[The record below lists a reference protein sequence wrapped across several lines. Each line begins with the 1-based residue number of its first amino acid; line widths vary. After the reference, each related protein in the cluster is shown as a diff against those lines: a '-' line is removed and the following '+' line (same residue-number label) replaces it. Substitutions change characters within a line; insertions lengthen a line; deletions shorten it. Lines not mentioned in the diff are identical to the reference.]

1 MVSNGPLRF
10 HPERKIYP
18 LGAKDET
25 ITCKINTMR
34 IPILLTILGCLS
46 LFSVDAQTPELIVQ
60 QDGHLS
66 DATMVQFSPDER
78 QALSADKLNRLVLWD
93 LNSGKFVRYIQTGSA
108 PELISFSASGEE
120 AIALLQEGTLN
131 AWDLK
136 TGKLLWCDTLDIQ
149 KDLSNFSP
157 TSFSSYNLPELLL
170 NKMVVSLDRRYLA
183 VFHDS
188 QKISCWDLNLGKLL
202 WTQTT
207 VFKEADNLYFY
218 EQGNV
223 IGVRDQNGNLQKSWL
238 TSTGKAVKRTDPS
251 AAAGIGTHVY
261 LGSKAIIRDTTPLG
275 NIQLIDYHN
284 NLKSILAGL
293 EQRIRDLELPVVDF
307 DFSAEGKVVALGF
320 GSPTE
325 EYWITPG
332 LPGKRIGRGALLV
345 WDTEQDQEIFS
356 RDSLPE
362 ILNDVD
368 LSADGRQV
376 LTASSDQTVRLW
388 NLDTGTERWRMQ
400 REAAFETRFQFS
412 ADFRRM
418 VMTTAN
424 GKVKSWELSERDQL
438 KVRPSFLDN
447 FTLSAAGSQMVSTN
461 RSGELFDWDALTLEL
476 KGGEGLMDRH
486 SCLEV
491 ATALAISPDGKK
503 VLAGSSKEWR
513 VMFLPI
519 EEVPESEIVGFE
531 LNEKGDTI
539 GFIKKDFGPETVA
552 EGVFQ
557 QVVTPITIYF
567 DRFIRPFT
575 AGRVTFYP
583 DYFNVSLWDL
593 EKRHSLR
600 VFPID
605 STGKWHPIQSVGFS
619 PDGKWASA
627 KVLDKQIAWDI
638 QTGQRLR
645 NKNGDDYFQALEWNL
660 QPPRAASIDSAGQL
674 VRTWELP
681 EGNLRHVIAS
691 PSKLIA
697 VALHPDG
704 QHLCTMSHDGVLVE
718 QEEQSGAVVR
728 KIEAAMPGDR
738 IQYAPDP
745 NFVLV
750 QGKQGA
756 EVFYLRNGKRI
767 LQFKNEACTWST
779 SSNDL
784 FFEGHRAGHV
794 SDLTFL
800 PDKRRVM
807 VAFYGGN
814 LQCWDYKKGVL
825 IFSVFFQGENDWLVT
840 TPTGLFDASAGALE
854 RLYYSV
860 GREIIDLEQIKARY
874 FRPGLLQ
881 NLMGFSEVELR
892 DAQQF
897 KDLPLFPQISYSIE
911 GKYLKVQLTAREGGL
926 GMLSLSINGNRV
938 SEDINPDRLSSLTYD
953 LEAHNNFY
961 VSDRVN
967 VLTLRAYNAEGWLK
981 SQAYELNYQP
991 VFAKGDGFNTL
1002 KPTACGSIKPTLY
1015 LLIVGTSKYSDPSKN
1030 LTFPDLDA
1038 SEMAKALQST
1048 GKKLF
1053 NDQVQLRLLS
1063 TAGDSVTESSKAN
1076 IAAVFREFKAATP
1089 CDVLVVY
1096 FSGHGAN
1103 WGKSADKTNFY
1114 YLTKDITTA
1123 KLSDPEIR
1131 ELYAISDEDLTK
1143 WLDSIP
1149 AQKKVLI
1156 LDACNS
1162 GKAAENLSGVGQREL
1177 NADQVVAIELMK
1189 DRTGTFILTGSTADM
1204 LSYESSQYGQGL
1216 LTYSL
1221 LEAISGVKL
1230 KDGKYVDIMTLF
1242 QHARDRVPILAKTI
1256 KQVQTPVIAAP
1267 RGGASFPIGIK
1278 DSTINI
1284 VVAQPKPVIIW
1295 SSFQEQK
1302 QFKDVLGL
1310 GAAMNEHFHQQ
1321 NAKGAQA
1328 RYVYY
1333 DIPKYDEG
1341 YSIWGIYSLKGNMVT
1356 VDGRLFKGE
1365 APVGVPFQI
1374 KGKND
1379 PKELVR
1385 LILKA
1390 VEDRIK

>member
-1 MVSNGPLRF
+1 M
-10 HPERKIYP
+10 RK
-18 LGAKDET
+18 
-25 ITCKINTMR
+25 
-34 IPILLTILGCLS
+34 PILLTILGILS
-46 LFSVDAQTPELIVQ
+46 LFSVRAQTPELIVQ

-66 DATMVQFSPDER
+66 SVNMVQFSPDER
-78 QALSADKLNRLVLWD
+78 QVLSADELNRLVLWD
-93 LNSGKFVRYIQTGSA
+93 LNSGKFVRYIQTSSE

-120 AIALLQEGTLN
+120 AIALLREGTLN

-136 TGKLLWCDTLDIQ
+136 TGKLVWCDTLDIK
-149 KDLSNFSP
+149 KDLSNFNP
-157 TSFSSYNLPELLL
+157 AEFSSYNQPELLL
-170 NKMVVSLDRRYLA
+170 NNMAVSLDRRYL
-183 VFHDS
+183 VVSHDH
-188 QKISCWDLNLGKLL
+188 QKISCWDLKLGKLL
-202 WTQTT
+202 WSHANG
-207 VFKEADNLYFY
+207 FMDAGNLYFY
-218 EQGNV
+218 DQGNI
-223 IGVRDQNGNLQKSWL
+223 IGVRDQIGNLRKSWL
-238 TSTGKAVKRTDPS
+238 TSTGKAVKNPDPS
-251 AAAGIGTHVY
+251 AVAGIGTHMY
-261 LGSKAIIRDTTPLG
+261 LGNKAMIRDTAPNG
-275 NIQLIDYHN
+275 NIQLVDYQN
-284 NLKSILAGL
+284 NLESTLTGL
-293 EQRIRDLELPVVDF
+293 EQRIRELELPVVDF
-307 DFSAEGKVVALGF
+307 DFSADGKVAALGF
-320 GSPTE
+320 GKPTTE
-325 EYWITPG
+325 VWISPG
-332 LPGKRIGRGALLV
+332 LPGTRIGRGALLV
-345 WDTEQDQEIFS
+345 WDTELDQEMFS

-362 ILNDVD
+362 ILNDID

-376 LTASSDQTVRLW
+376 LTASSDHTVRLW
-388 NLDTGTERWRMQ
+388 LVDSGTEKWRMQ
-400 REAAFETRFQFS
+400 REASFETSFRFS
-412 ADFRRM
+412 TDFRRM

-424 GKVKSWELSERDQL
+424 GTVKSWELANREEI
-438 KVRPSFLDN
+438 KVKESFLDN
-447 FTLSAAGSQMVSTN
+447 FSLSADGTQMVSTN
-461 RSGELFDWDALTLEL
+461 RSGELFDWDAMSLEP
-476 KGGEGLMDRH
+476 KGGEGLKDRH
-486 SCLEV
+486 YCLEV
-491 ATALAISPDGKK
+491 ATALAFSPDGKK

-513 VMFLPI
+513 VMYQSI
-519 EEVPESEIVGFE
+519 EDVPESEILGFK

-539 GFIKKDFGPETVA
+539 GFIKNDFGPETVA

-557 QVVTPITIYF
+557 QVVTPITIYSN
-567 DRFIRPFT
+567 RFIRPFT
-575 AGRVTFYP
+575 AGRIKFAP

-605 STGKWHPIQSVGFS
+605 STGAWHPIQSVSFS
-619 PDGKWASA
+619 PDGKWATA

-638 QTGQRLR
+638 QTGHRLR
-645 NKNGDDYFQALEWNL
+645 NKNGDDYFQALEWNI
-660 QPPRAASIDSAGQL
+660 QPPRAASIDKEGQII
-674 VRTWELP
+674 RTWELP
-681 EGNLRHVIAS
+681 DGNLRHVITS

-704 QHLCTMSHDGVLVE
+704 QHICTMSQEGALVE
-718 QEEQSGAVVR
+718 QVEQSGAVVR

-756 EVFYLRNGKRI
+756 EVFNLRSGKRI
-767 LQFKNEACTWST
+767 LQFKNDECTWST

-807 VAFYGGN
+807 VAFYGGD
-814 LQCWDYKKGVL
+814 LQCWDYKKGDL
-825 IFSVFFQGENDWLVT
+825 IFSVFFQGKGDWLVT

-897 KDLPLFPQISYSIE
+897 KDLPLFPQISYSID
-911 GKYLKVQLTAREGGL
+911 GKYLKVQLNAREGGL

-953 LEAHNNFY
+953 LEVHNNFY
-961 VSDRVN
+961 VSDKVN

-991 VFAKGDGFNTL
+991 VIARGEGFNTL

-1015 LLIVGTSKYSDPSKN
+1015 LLMVGTSKYSDPSKN

-1053 NDQVQLRLLS
+1053 GDQVQLRLLS

-1131 ELYAISDEDLTK
+1131 DLYAISDDDLTK

-1177 NADQVVAIELMK
+1177 NADQVIAIELMK

-1230 KDGKYVDIMTLF
+1230 KDGKFVDIMTLF
-1242 QHARDRVPILAKTI
+1242 QHARDRVPTLAKTI
-1256 KQVQTPVIAAP
+1256 KQVQTPVIATP

-1295 SSFQEQK
+1295 SSFLEQK

-1310 GAAMNEHFHQQ
+1310 GAAMNEYFHQQ

-1328 RYVYY
+1328 KYVYY

-1365 APVGVPFQI
+1365 VPIGDAFQVKSE
-1374 KGKND
+1374 KGTQ
-1379 PKELVR
+1379 ELVR

-1390 VEDRIK
+1390 VGDRIK

>member
-1 MVSNGPLRF
+1 M
-10 HPERKIYP
+10 RK
-18 LGAKDET
+18 LT
-25 ITCKINTMR
+25 
-34 IPILLTILGCLS
+34 LLAIHCCLN
-46 LFSVDAQTPELIVQ
+46 LYLAEAQTPELIVQ

-66 DATMVQFSPDER
+66 NVTMVQFSPDER

-93 LNSGKFVRYIQTGSA
+93 LNSGKFVRFIQTGSA
-108 PELISFSASGEE
+108 PEIISFSASGEE

-136 TGKLLWCDTLDIQ
+136 TGKLVWCDTLDIQ
-149 KDLSNFSP
+149 KDLSNFNP
-157 TSFSSYNLPELLL
+157 AEFSSYNQPELLL
-170 NKMVVSLDRRYLA
+170 NRMVVSLDRRYLA
-183 VFHDS
+183 VFHDE
-188 QKISCWDLNLGKLL
+188 QKISCWDLNQGKLL
-202 WTQTT
+202 WSQIIG
-207 VFKEADNLYFY
+207 FIEDGNLYFY
-218 EQGNV
+218 DQGNV
-223 IGVRDQNGNLQKSWL
+223 IGIQDQKGNLRKSWL
-238 TSTGKAVKRTDPS
+238 TSTGKAAKRP
-251 AAAGIGTHVY
+251 APPAVAGIGAHVY
-261 LGSKAIIRDTTPLG
+261 LGSKAIIRDTAPNG
-275 NIQLIDYHN
+275 NIQLVDYHN
-284 NLKSILAGL
+284 NLKSTLTGL

-307 DFSAEGKVVALGF
+307 DFSANGKVAALGL
-320 GSPTE
+320 GKPTTE
-325 EYWITPG
+325 VWISPG
-332 LPGKRIGRGALLV
+332 LPGTRIGRGALLV
-345 WDTEQDQEIFS
+345 WDTELDQEIFS

-362 ILNDVD
+362 LLNDVD
-368 LSADGRQV
+368 LSADGLQV
-376 LTASSDQTVRLW
+376 LTASSDHTVRLW
-388 NLDTGTERWRMQ
+388 RVDSGIEKWRMQ
-400 REAAFETRFQFS
+400 REAAFETSFRFS
-412 ADFRRM
+412 TDFRRM

-424 GKVKSWELSERDQL
+424 GTVKSWELANREEIIV
-438 KVRPSFLDN
+438 KESFLDN
-447 FTLSAAGSQMVSTN
+447 FALSADGAQLASTN
-461 RSGELFDWDALTLEL
+461 RSGEMLHWEVLSLEPKDSAGL
-476 KGGEGLMDRH
+476 KDRH

-491 ATALAISPDGKK
+491 ATALAFSPDGKK

-513 VMFLPI
+513 VMYQSI
-519 EEVPESEIVGFE
+519 EDVPESEILGFE

-557 QVVTPITIYF
+557 QVVTPVKIYSN
-567 DRFIRPFT
+567 RFIRPFK
-575 AGRVTFYP
+575 AGRVKFAP

-619 PDGKWASA
+619 PDGKWATA
-627 KVLDKQIAWDI
+627 KVLDKQLAWDI

-660 QPPRAASIDSAGQL
+660 QPPRAASIDSAGQII
-674 VRTWELP
+674 RTWELP
-681 EGNLRHVIAS
+681 DGNLRHVITS

-697 VALHPDG
+697 VAWHPDG
-704 QHLCTMSHDGVLVE
+704 QHICTMSQEGVLVE
-718 QEEQSGAVVR
+718 QEEQSGEVVQ

-756 EVFYLRNGKRI
+756 EVFNLRSGKRI
-767 LQFKNEACTWST
+767 LQFKNDGCTWST

-807 VAFYGGN
+807 VAFYGGD

-825 IFSVFFQGENDWLVT
+825 IFSVFFQGKNDWVVT
-840 TPTGLFDASAGALE
+840 TPTGLFDASAGALD

-860 GREIIDLEQIKARY
+860 GREIIDLEQIKERY
-874 FRPGLLQ
+874 YRPGLLQ
-881 NLMGFSEVELR
+881 NLLGFSEGALR

-897 KDLPLFPQISYSIE
+897 INLPIFPQISYTVE
-911 GKYLKVQLTAREGGL
+911 GKFLKVKLKVREGGI
-926 GMLSLSINGNRV
+926 GKLSLFVNGKQVAR
-938 SEDINPDRLSSLTYD
+938 DINPDRTTSLTHD
-953 LEAHNNFY
+953 LEAYNKFY
-961 VSDRVN
+961 RSDTVN
-967 VLTLRAYNAEGWLK
+967 TLALRAYNAGGWMK

-991 VFAKGDGFNTL
+991 VFAKGEGSNTVEPPSCENL
-1002 KPTACGSIKPTLY
+1002 KPTLY
-1015 LLIVGTSKYSDPSKN
+1015 LIVVGTSKYSDPSKN
-1030 LTFPDLDA
+1030 LIFPDLDA
-1038 SEMAKALQST
+1038 SEMAKALHST
-1048 GKKLF
+1048 GEKMF
-1053 NDQVQLRLLS
+1053 GNQVQLRLLS
-1063 TAGDSVTESSKAN
+1063 TAGDSVPVSSKAN
-1076 IAAVFREFKAATP
+1076 IEAAFLEFAKVATP
-1089 CDVLVVY
+1089 CDVLVAY

-1103 WGKSADKTNFY
+1103 WGKNADKTNFY
-1114 YLTKDITTA
+1114 YLTKDITSA

-1131 ELYAISDEDLTK
+1131 EEYAISDEDLTN
-1143 WLDSIP
+1143 WLADIP
-1149 AQKKVLI
+1149 AQKQVLI

-1177 NADQVVAIELMK
+1177 NSDQVIAIELLK

-1242 QHARDRVPILAKTI
+1242 QHARDRVPTLAKTI

-1267 RGGASFPIGIK
+1267 KGGASFPVGIK

-1310 GAAMNEHFHQQ
+1310 GSALNDYFHKQ
-1321 NAKGAQA
+1321 NAKGAQS

-1365 APVGVPFQI
+1365 VPIGDAFQVKSE
-1374 KGKND
+1374 KGTQ
-1379 PKELVR
+1379 ELVR

-1390 VEDRIK
+1390 VKDWIK